1 MRMIQMNAEIAGGS
15 DAVRASSSI
24 GFKIRDASS
33 YDSVAEKFD
42 LFTERLSQPLATR
55 MIALAQLAPKQ
66 RVLDVGTGTGLVA
79 LNAARFVGTDGV
91 VIGIDLSDGMLAKA
105 AEKAANFGLKNCSF
119 QKMDAEA
126 LDIEDQSIDAVLSL
140 FALLHLPDPLA
151 ALREM
156 FRTLR
161 PGGRLVLAVGSG
173 APLWSWNGLAHRVS
187 RLPDLVRKI
196 QGRQLTAPGF
206 LNNLVEE
213 RLPKN
218 GSAETLIVH
227 HSGIPTGGV
236 NALVR
241 KAGFKV
247 LANHWEGHET
257 ILDTPEEFWEIQR
270 TFSSIARKRIADA
283 APEKV
288 SLLHEDFL
296 RKCRDVQAR
305 GGRLVYPFAAFFVV
319 ARRDQEPSKF

>member
-1 MRMIQMNAEIAGGS
+1 MRIVQMNAEMAGGS

-24 GFKIRDASS
+24 GFKVRDASS

-79 LNAARFVGTDGV
+79 LNAARFVGTGGA

-105 AEKAANFGLKNCSF
+105 AEKAASFGLKNCSF

-173 APLWSWNGLAHRVS
+173 APLWSWNGLVHRVS
-187 RLPDLVRKI
+187 RLPDLLLRL
-196 QGRQLTAPGF
+196 QGKQLTAPGF
-206 LNNLVEE
+206 LNELVREKLPQTDGPEE
-213 RLPKN
+213 
-218 GSAETLIVH
+218 SALAH
-227 HSGIPTGGV
+227 HSSVRTKSV
-236 NALVR
+236 AALVR
-241 KAGFKV
+241 SAGFTV
-247 LANHWEGHET
+247 LNEYWEGHQAV
-257 ILDTPEEFWEIQR
+257 LNTPEEFWEIQR
-270 TFSSIARKRIADA
+270 TFSSVARKRIADA

-288 SLLHEDFL
+288 SLLREDFL
-296 RKCRDVQAR
+296 RKCRDVQVR

-319 ARRDQEPSKF
+319 ARRAQ